1 MRPLAAL
8 LIRPLAALLIRTLA
22 SLLVRPLAS
31 LLVAV
36 PLLAPAV
43 CLGEAATVIRA
54 TELKQAPATDAV
66 SAGQLAENV
75 KVDALE
81 RQGGWTRVKA
91 AGGAEGWVRMLA
103 LRYDGT
109 GAARQGDSGI
119 AQALNVARTGT
130 SGTQVTT
137 GVRGLEAEQIANAK
151 PNTAE
156 LKKLERYASSKDAA
170 AAFAGR
176 GPLRAQQVSYP

>member
-1 MRPLAAL
+1 MRGLG
-8 LIRPLAALLIRTLA
+8 I
-22 SLLVRPLAS
+22 

-36 PLLAPAV
+36 PLVAPAF
-43 CLGEAATVIRA
+43 CFAEAATVIRA
-54 TELKQAPATDAV
+54 TELKRAPATDAA
-66 SAGQLAENV
+66 SAGQLEENA

-91 AGGAEGWVRMLA
+91 PGGAEGWVRMLA
-103 LRYDGT
+103 LRYEGA

-137 GVRGLEAEQIANAK
+137 GVRGLDADQLANAR
-151 PNTAE
+151 PNPAE
-156 LKKLERYASSKDAA
+156 LKKLERYSTGKDAA
-170 AAFAGR
+170 AAFAER

>member
-1 MRPLAAL
+1 MRSLAAL
-8 LIRPLAALLIRTLA
+8 LIAL
-22 SLLVRPLAS
+22 
-31 LLVAV
+31 
-36 PLLAPAV
+36 PLLWPAL
-43 CLGEAATVIRA
+43 CLAEGATVIRA
-54 TELKQAPATDAV
+54 TELKRAPATDAE
-66 SAGQLAENV
+66 SAGQLAENA

-91 AGGAEGWVRMLA
+91 AGGAEGWVRMLV
-103 LRYDGT
+103 LRYDGA

-137 GVRGLEAEQIANAK
+137 GVRGLDADQLTTAK

-156 LKKLERYASSKDAA
+156 LKKLERYSASKDAA

>member
-1 MRPLAAL
+1 MRTLAAL
-8 LIRPLAALLIRTLA
+8 LIAL
-22 SLLVRPLAS
+22 
-31 LLVAV
+31 
-36 PLLAPAV
+36 PLLAPAL
-43 CLGEAATVIRA
+43 CHAEPATVIRA
-54 TELKQAPATDAV
+54 TELKRAPATDAE
-66 SAGQLAENV
+66 STGQLAENA

-91 AGGAEGWVRMLA
+91 AGGVEGWVRMLV
-103 LRYDGT
+103 LRYEGA

-137 GVRGLEAEQIANAK
+137 GVRGLDADQLTTAK

-156 LKKLERYASSKDAA
+156 LKKLERYSASKDAA
-170 AAFAGR
+170 AAFAER